1 MDAFEK
7 ELAKKQLEILK
18 TINRSLNYIG
28 RKLEETNMILG
39 KNGFA
44 VLPTET
50 DKPEET
56 D

>member
-1 MDAFEK
+1 MDTFEK
-7 ELAKKQLEILK
+7 DLAKKQLEVLR
-18 TINRSLNYIG
+18 TINRNLNHIG
-28 RKLEETNMILG
+28 RKLEETNRILA

>member
-1 MDAFEK
+1 MDTFEK
-7 ELAKKQLEILK
+7 ELAKKQLETLRS
-18 TINRSLNYIG
+18 INRNLTNIG
-28 RKLEETNMILG
+28 RKLEETNRILA

-50 DKPEET
+50 DKPEES